1 MGFKAYMEEIQTF
14 QLVNWK
20 ALFSIRISR
29 ILVLYGLYYLLGKK
43 TSAHCST
50 VVNMDVLGK
59 PEFVKSRWVQTAFSL
74 RSILLLVESTWNL
87 VNLFSD
93 LLM

>member
-1 MGFKAYMEEIQTF
+1 MEAVADFILGAPQSLQMVNAAMKLKDTCSMEEIQTF

-29 ILVLYGLYYLLGKK
+29 MLVLYGLYYLLGKK

-59 PEFVKSRWVQTAFSL
+59 PEFVKSS
-74 RSILLLVESTWNL
+74 
-87 VNLFSD
+87 
-93 LLM
+93 